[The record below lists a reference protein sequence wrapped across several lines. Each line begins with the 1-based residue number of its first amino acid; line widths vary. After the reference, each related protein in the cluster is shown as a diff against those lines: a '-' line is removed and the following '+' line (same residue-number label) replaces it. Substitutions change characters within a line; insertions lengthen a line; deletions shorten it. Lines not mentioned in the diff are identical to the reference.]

1 MWFAQRNF
9 NDACGW
15 CNRQLTAIK
24 DIAKDGFDID
34 IKPHRKKRTIQQNK
48 FLFVILEEIVKFHHN
63 TGYVVP
69 GLCAHVMCKDVL
81 KVYWTGRF
89 GVESTKNMSAADF
102 GKLCD
107 FIQQNMVQETNGAWE
122 ILDPESDYVKALIEQ
137 GGV

>member
-1 MWFAQRNF
+1 MWFSTHAPLSGIQNWF
-9 NDACGW
+9 N
-15 CNRQLTAIK
+15 NQLA
-24 DIAKDGFDID
+24 AVFPLSKDGVDIE

-48 FLFVILEEIVKFHHN
+48 FLFVILDEIVRFHHE

-107 FIQQNMVQETNGAWE
+107 FIQQTMVQETNGSWE
-122 ILDPESDYVKALIEQ
+122 ILDPESDYVRSLIE
-137 GGV
+137 GGM